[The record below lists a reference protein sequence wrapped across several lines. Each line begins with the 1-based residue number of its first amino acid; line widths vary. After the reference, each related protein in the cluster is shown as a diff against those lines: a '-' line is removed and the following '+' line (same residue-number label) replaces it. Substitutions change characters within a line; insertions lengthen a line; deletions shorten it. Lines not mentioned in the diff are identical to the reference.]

1 MISQP
6 LDWFA
11 WPLKTFRTLNTESA
25 WGTVWASPKISKR
38 ERSIITIAL
47 LAALGHWEEVAMRF
61 RATKCIG

>member
-1 MISQP
+1 MATED
-6 LDWFA
+6 L
-11 WPLKTFRTLNTESA
+11 RTLNTEGA

-47 LAALGHWEEVAMRF
+47 LGALGHWEEVAMHF